1 IAEYFEKYGE
11 AAFREEESRLTKSLA
26 GTCGCVISTG
36 GGIIKDPKN
45 MEVLAEN
52 GIIVW
57 LNRPLELLTPSEKT
71 PISRT
76 DEDMQ
81 TLFAERLP
89 LYERY
94 ADITVDASG
103 TAQKTA
109 ESIAELLR

>member
-1 IAEYFEKYGE
+1 
-11 AAFREEESRLTKSLA
+11 
-26 GTCGCVISTG
+26 
-36 GGIIKDPKN
+36 
-45 MEVLAEN
+45 METLAEN

-57 LNRPLELLTPSEKT
+57 LKRPPELLKPSEKT
-71 PISRT
+71 PLSRT
-76 DEDMQ
+76 DADMSR
-81 TLFAERLP
+81 LFAERLH